1 VASAEVTLG
10 MIEGTAGLPDAG
22 ERLQKACRLGLK
34 MGNRSLQARA
44 WLALSD
50 VETEPE
56 AAEKAVSRVLKLCE
70 GSGLVHLQV
79 LALARKAELA
89 LSADR
94 TGEADEAS
102 RQAVEMLR
110 RYGNVQGP
118 EERVLLA
125 RAAVLEA
132 LGQPE
137 AGAAL
142 KEEAAGIVWSRAE
155 MIADADLRRRFL
167 EFPAHASVLAAGSR
181 RPE

>member
-1 VASAEVTLG
+1 
-10 MIEGTAGLPDAG
+10 MIEAAGGLPEAG
-22 ERLQKACRLGLK
+22 DRLKRACNLGLR

-56 AAEKAVSRVLKLCE
+56 AAANAVGRVLKLCE

-89 LSADR
+89 LSAGR
-94 TGEADEAS
+94 TGEADDAS
-102 RQAVEMLR
+102 QQAVEMLR

-125 RAAVLEA
+125 RAAVLDA
-132 LGQPE
+132 LGLPE
-137 AGAAL
+137 AGASL
-142 KEEAAGIVWSRAE
+142 NEEAAGIVLSK
-155 MIADADLRRRFL
+155 ADRIEDPDLRQRFL
-167 EFPAHASVLAAGSR
+167 EFPAHASVLAAGR
-181 RPE
+181 RPPEEGQA